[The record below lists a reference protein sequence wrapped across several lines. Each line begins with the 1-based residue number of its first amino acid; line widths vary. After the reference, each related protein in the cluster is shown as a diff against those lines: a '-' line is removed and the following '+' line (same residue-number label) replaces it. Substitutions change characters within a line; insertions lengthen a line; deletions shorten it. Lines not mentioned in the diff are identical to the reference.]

1 MKYEFMCLCAC
12 VLKKIKDFYVYV
24 CVCTSGYRAQK
35 FQKRVSEPM
44 EQELQIFVSYEVGDE
59 DQIQFLCK
67 SNKYS

>member
-44 EQELQIFVSYEVGDE
+44 ELELQIFVSCEVGDE